1 MNILRLRLLPD
12 EEKGRRLLG
21 VLEACRWLHNHFAEN
36 LDGKANYRKLY
47 AQLRELREERPE
59 LREVNP
65 LFFQSVLSRVVREA
79 RNGGVKPVEEYRSF
93 SFSLGTG
100 YLKILKTRGRFH
112 LLLPGLSIPLAE
124 DPMGLGLDLRR
135 GGCSLLFVTNRVKRV
150 EIGREGDGWWLN
162 LWLRGESPPKPPKT
176 PNPEAPDPSEH
187 LLRMM
192 LCSGKSALPSPL
204 S

>member
-12 EEKGRRLLG
+12 EEKERRLLG
-21 VLEACRWLHNHFAEN
+21 VLEICRWLHNHFTN
-36 LDGKANYRKLY
+36 LDGKANYHKLY
-47 AQLRELREERPE
+47 AQLKELKE
-59 LREVNP
+59 LKGTNP

-100 YLKILKTRGRFH
+100 YLKFLRKGGRFH

-124 DPMGLGLDLRR
+124 DPTELGLDLRR
-135 GGCSLLFVTNRVKRV
+135 EGGNFFTTRRVKRV

-162 LWLRGESPPKPPKT
+162 LELRGESPPKPPKT
-176 PNPEAPDPSEH
+176 PNPETPDPSEH

-192 LCSGKSALPSPL
+192 LCSGKSALPSSL

>member
-135 GGCSLLFVTNRVKRV
+135 ERGNFFTTRRVKRV

-162 LWLRGESPPKPPKT
+162 LWLRGESP
-176 PNPEAPDPSEH
+176 NPETPDPPNT
-187 LLRMM
+187 
-192 LCSGKSALPSPL
+192 CSG
-204 S
+204 